1 MFFYASL
8 FVATL
13 ILAAVVLWLYRA
25 VVGAGKAV
33 YQAILPSS
41 KSGSAD
47 HLAREAVRT
56 TVNETRTPWGWGEHA
71 KPAHAAR
78 TAKNAAA
85 PVGKSDNVP
94 WGWPGSE
101 KKGHDYKPGMSHARR
116 AGADSTAKPAA
127 KGQIGWPYREDKF
140 EFAGKAYKVT
150 RKVAPKK
157 TNLASTGKP
166 WGW

>member
-1 MFFYASL
+1 MFFFFFL
-8 FVATL
+8 FLTTL
-13 ILAAVVLWLYRA
+13 ILSSVVLLLYLA
-25 VVGAGKAV
+25 VVGSGKAV

-41 KSGSAD
+41 KTSPTD

-56 TVNETRTPWGWGEHA
+56 SINDTPTPWGWGDHA
-71 KPAHAAR
+71 KPAQAAR
-78 TAKNAAA
+78 TARHATRQ
-85 PVGKSDNVP
+85 VGKSDNVP
-94 WGWPGSE
+94 WGWPGNNQ
-101 KKGHDYKPGMSHARR
+101 KAKDYKPGLSHARR
-116 AGADSTAKPAA
+116 AGVDAMAKPAA

-157 TNLASTGKP
+157 TNLSSTDKP